1 MLRVRTNESTDAMM
15 AFRKREAARIF
26 GLRDILFSQGACDS
40 LLRDEHHLGVG
51 FESENICAVFRDD
64 ALRFFKARKIKW
76 HGGGSCDTS
85 IVSSQVACLNTFFPF
100 VSDPVALKSWLSKL
114 YPDLAEMLPIS
125 SKIEPPVANGQ
136 QPFVTFEWIGEKRYL
151 NERWGNRGKHCTSV
165 DVIFRFRTVE
175 GKIHVVLTEFKYCE
189 SYEKAKYEHMSK
201 KGTDLVAIYRPH
213 LEIDGCQLVLGK
225 TRFEALFFPPFYQLM
240 RQQLLASAMER
251 GREMDADIV
260 SVLHVAPRANE
271 GMLNLTLSEK
281 VAPGVTVGTV
291 WRIMAK
297 PGRFQSVATEDLI
310 PILIKSGADPV
321 WSKYF
326 DNRYEHL
333 RGMEKPLE
341 LPTELLKEA
350 DGILRPSSQTSKPLS
365 LGAPIGCASAFPL

>member
-1 MLRVRTNESTDAMM
+1 MQCMT
-15 AFRKREAARIF
+15 FRKQEAARIF

-40 LLRDEHHLGVG
+40 LLRDEHHLNAE

-64 ALRFFKARKIKW
+64 ALKFFKARKIKW
-76 HGGGSCDTS
+76 HGGVSCDTS

-125 SKIEPPVANGQ
+125 SKAEPPLANGQ
-136 QPFVTFEWIGEKRYL
+136 QPFVTFEWIGERNYL
-151 NERWGNRGKHCTSV
+151 NERWGNRGQGCTSV

-189 SYEKAKYEHMSK
+189 NDEKAKYQHMSK
-201 KGTDLVAIYRPH
+201 RGTNRVAIYRPH

-225 TRFEALFFPPFYQLM
+225 TTFEDLFFLPFYQLM

-260 SVLHVAPRANE
+260 SVLHIAPRANE
-271 GMLNLTLSEK
+271 GLLNLTLSEK
-281 VAPGVTVGTV
+281 LAHGVTVGTV
-291 WRIMAK
+291 WRTMAK
-297 PGRFQSVATEDLI
+297 PERFQSVPTEDLI
-310 PILIKSGADPV
+310 PILTTTSADPV

-326 DNRYEHL
+326 DNRY
-333 RGMEKPLE
+333 GKSGK
-341 LPTELLKEA
+341 TEMALIQG
-350 DGILRPSSQTSKPLS
+350 DRV
-365 LGAPIGCASAFPL
+365 